1 MGVGGVADVACT
13 QNRDMNTKTMRLPPR
28 RVLTPNAT
36 TTTTSSATTINNNK
50 RKEREKEK
58 EGFNAATIT
67 KIPKTATATATARA
81 GGIGLAELVFS
92 SNQIL
97 AGYLAH
103 EFLTRGTL
111 FGQQWDPTSTN
122 QNEAVSKKAEEEKK
136 PSGEAEGQVEE
147 EEGGGDQQ
155 QHQRQREKERYVEL
169 ANLLKTG
176 GAHLAGIV
184 NPTQLTHFLHK
195 KMWFSYWFI

>member
-1 MGVGGVADVACT
+1 
-13 QNRDMNTKTMRLPPR
+13 MNTKTMRLPPR
-28 RVLTPNAT
+28 RVLTPN
-36 TTTTSSATTINNNK
+36 
-50 RKEREKEK
+50 EREKEK

-136 PSGEAEGQVEE
+136 PSGEAEGQ
-147 EEGGGDQQ
+147 
-155 QHQRQREKERYVEL
+155 QRQREKERYVEL

-184 NPTQLTHFLHK
+184 NPTQLTHFL
-195 KMWFSYWFI
+195 

>member
-1 MGVGGVADVACT
+1 
-13 QNRDMNTKTMRLPPR
+13 MNTKTMRLPPR
-28 RVLTPNAT
+28 RVLTPNGT

-58 EGFNAATIT
+58 EVFNAATIT
-67 KIPKTATATATARA
+67 KIPKTATARA
-81 GGIGLAELVFS
+81 GGRIGLAELVFS
-92 SNQIL
+92 SNRIL

-122 QNEAVSKKAEEEKK
+122 QNEAVSKKAEEEKIPK

-147 EEGGGDQQ
+147 EEGDDQQ
-155 QHQRQREKERYVEL
+155 QRQQQEKERYVEL

-195 KMWFSYWFI
+195 KR

>member
-1 MGVGGVADVACT
+1 
-13 QNRDMNTKTMRLPPR
+13 MNTKTMRLPPR
-28 RVLTPNAT
+28 RVLTPNVT

-67 KIPKTATATATARA
+67 KIPKTATARA
-81 GGIGLAELVFS
+81 GGRIGLAELVFS
-92 SNQIL
+92 SNKIL

-136 PSGEAEGQVEE
+136 PKPSGEAEGQVEE
-147 EEGGGDQQ
+147 EEGDDQQ
-155 QHQRQREKERYVEL
+155 QRQQEKERYVEL

-195 KMWFSYWFI
+195 KR

>member
-1 MGVGGVADVACT
+1 
-13 QNRDMNTKTMRLPPR
+13 MNTKTMRLPPR

-36 TTTTSSATTINNNK
+36 TTTTSSATTNNNK

-67 KIPKTATATATARA
+67 KIPKTATARA

-111 FGQQWDPTSTN
+111 FGQQWDPTTAN
-122 QNEAVSKKAEEEKK
+122 QNEAVSKKGEDEK
-136 PSGEAEGQVEE
+136 PSSEAEGQVEE
-147 EEGGGDQQ
+147 KEGDDHQQ
-155 QHQRQREKERYVEL
+155 PQPEKESLRL
-169 ANLLKTG
+169 
-176 GAHLAGIV
+176 
-184 NPTQLTHFLHK
+184 Q
-195 KMWFSYWFI
+195 FS

>member
-1 MGVGGVADVACT
+1 
-13 QNRDMNTKTMRLPPR
+13 MNTKTMRLPPR

-36 TTTTSSATTINNNK
+36 TTTTSSATTNNNNNK

-58 EGFNAATIT
+58 EGFNATTIT
-67 KIPKTATATATARA
+67 KLPKTATARA

-111 FGQQWDPTSTN
+111 FGQQWDPTTAN
-122 QNEAVSKKAEEEKK
+122 QNEAVSKKGEDEK

-147 EEGGGDQQ
+147 KEGDDHQQ
-155 QHQRQREKERYVEL
+155 LQHEKERYVEL

-176 GAHLAGIV
+176 GAHLPGIV

-195 KMWFSYWFI
+195 KM

>member
-1 MGVGGVADVACT
+1 
-13 QNRDMNTKTMRLPPR
+13 MRLPPR

-58 EGFNAATIT
+58 EGFNGATIT
-67 KIPKTATATATARA
+67 KIPKTATTTARA

-92 SNQIL
+92 SNKIL

-122 QNEAVSKKAEEEKK
+122 QNEAVSKKAEEVKQ

-147 EEGGGDQQ
+147 EGGDDQ
-155 QHQRQREKERYVEL
+155 QRQQEKERYVEL

-176 GAHLAGIV
+176 GVHLAGIV
-184 NPTQLTHFLHK
+184 NPTQLTHFLHNK
-195 KMWFSYWFI
+195 KM

>member
-1 MGVGGVADVACT
+1 
-13 QNRDMNTKTMRLPPR
+13 MNTKTMRLPPR

-36 TTTTSSATTINNNK
+36 TTTTSSATTNNNK

-67 KIPKTATATATARA
+67 KIPKTATARA

-111 FGQQWDPTSTN
+111 FGQQWDPTTAN
-122 QNEAVSKKAEEEKK
+122 QNEAVSKKGEDEK
-136 PSGEAEGQVEE
+136 PSSEAEGQVEE
-147 EEGGGDQQ
+147 KEGDDHQQ
-155 QHQRQREKERYVEL
+155 PQPEKERYVEL

-176 GAHLAGIV
+176 GAHLPGIV

-195 KMWFSYWFI
+195 KM

>member
-1 MGVGGVADVACT
+1 
-13 QNRDMNTKTMRLPPR
+13 MNTKTMRLPPR

-36 TTTTSSATTINNNK
+36 ATTTSSATTINNK

-67 KIPKTATATATARA
+67 KIPKTATAATTTARA

-103 EFLTRGTL
+103 EFLTKGTL

-122 QNEAVSKKAEEEKK
+122 QNEAVSKKAEEEK

-147 EEGGGDQQ
+147 EGGDEQQ
-155 QHQRQREKERYVEL
+155 QQQRQQEKERYVEL

-195 KMWFSYWFI
+195 M

>member
-1 MGVGGVADVACT
+1 
-13 QNRDMNTKTMRLPPR
+13 MNTKSMRLPPR
-28 RVLTPNAT
+28 RLLTPNAT
-36 TTTTSSATTINNNK
+36 TKAKAKAAPTAIAAATTNNNK
-50 RKEREKEK
+50 RKEREKE
-58 EGFNAATIT
+58 GINATIT
-67 KIPKTATATATARA
+67 KIPKPAKATTTARV
-81 GGIGLAELVFS
+81 GGIGFPELVFS
-92 SNQIL
+92 SNKIL

-195 KMWFSYWFI
+195 KM

>member
-1 MGVGGVADVACT
+1 MGVVGVGGVADVACT

-28 RVLTPNAT
+28 RVLTPNGT
-36 TTTTSSATTINNNK
+36 TTTTSSATTINK

-122 QNEAVSKKAEEEKK
+122 QNEAVSKKAEEEKPK

-147 EEGGGDQQ
+147 EEGDDQQ
-155 QHQRQREKERYVEL
+155 RQQQEKERYVEL

-195 KMWFSYWFI
+195 KR